1 MQHTDPDQLAL
12 VALGE
17 SSDGDDPE
25 VVTHL
30 RQCALC
36 QAEVEA
42 LRFTV
47 DLARE
52 TVGLRTEDPR
62 PPEAVWAR
70 IAAELDL
77 PAESRSD
84 PPPDD
89 ARPSDPAHG
98 ASDERTAP
106 DFLNAVGRR
115 PGEATADGG
124 NPEPAARP
132 GRRLERRVVPA
143 GRRRWTRSVTALVAA
158 VAVGV
163 VGTLVAVRP
172 WQNGT
177 TTPTVTSSARLRPVT
192 GGPGGAS
199 GRVVVVQGGSGPEL
213 DVTAAGL
220 PLQQGYY
227 EVWVF
232 DGEQSMVSVG
242 VLGGNSAASLPLP
255 LTLDLRRYNVVDIS
269 QERYDGDQTHSQVSV
284 LRGTLT
290 D

>member
-1 MQHTDPDQLAL
+1 MQHADPDQLAL

-25 VVTHL
+25 VAAHL

-52 TVGLRTEDPR
+52 TVGLRSEDPR
-62 PPEAVWAR
+62 PPEAVWGR

-84 PPPDD
+84 LRPDD
-89 ARPSDPAHG
+89 ARPSGPAHR
-98 ASDERTAP
+98 ASGERAAP
-106 DFLNAVGRR
+106 DFLDAGGRR
-115 PGEATADGG
+115 PGEAPADGG

-132 GRRLERRVVPA
+132 GRRLERRVVA
-143 GRRRWTRSVTALVAA
+143 ARRRRWVRPVSALVAA
-158 VAVGV
+158 VAIGV

-172 WQNGT
+172 WQDGAT
-177 TTPTVTSSARLRPVT
+177 VPAVTSSAQLGPVT

-199 GRVVVVQGGSGPEL
+199 GRVVIVQGASGPEL
-213 DVTAAGL
+213 DITAAGL

-232 DGEQSMVSVG
+232 DGERSMVSVG

-255 LTLDLRRYNVVDIS
+255 PTLDLRRYHVVDIS

>member
-1 MQHTDPDQLAL
+1 MQHADPDQLAL

-25 VVTHL
+25 VAVHL

-52 TVGLRTEDPR
+52 TVGLRSDDPR
-62 PPEAVWAR
+62 PPEAVWGR

-77 PAESRSD
+77 SAESG
-84 PPPDD
+84 PTLAPDD
-89 ARPSDPAHG
+89 ARPSGPARP
-98 ASDERTAP
+98 ASSERAVP
-106 DFLNAVGRR
+106 DFSGAVGRR
-115 PGEATADGG
+115 TGEAPADGEDREFAG
-124 NPEPAARP
+124 RP
-132 GRRLERRVVPA
+132 GRRLERRAVA
-143 GRRRWTRSVTALVAA
+143 DRRRRWVRPVSALMAA
-158 VAVGV
+158 VAIGV

-172 WQNGT
+172 WQDGVI
-177 TTPTVTSSARLRPVT
+177 TPAVTSSAQLGPVA
-192 GGPGGAS
+192 GGPGDAS
-199 GRVVVVQGGSGPEL
+199 GRVVVVQGASGPEL

-232 DGEQSMVSVG
+232 DGERSMVSVG

-255 LTLDLRRYNVVDIS
+255 PTLDLRRYHVVDIS